1 MNEVPAEAWGR
12 MIGFYRKLIDEYG
25 FHQTPMLEFVSW
37 LAASP
42 YSRVLYPSTSHAALG
57 LSAVPTFEERLLRP
71 MVYLSYVDLAGFV
84 IRWQREQGDEVREEL
99 VPSPKA
105 PEVFDR
111 ILEWLGLPEHRLAEP
126 AAGSDGG

>member
-42 YSRVLYPSTSHAALG
+42 SSRVLYASTSHATLG
-57 LSAVPTFEERLLRP
+57 LSAVPAFEKRTMSDRDCRRGLAASLR
-71 MVYLSYVDLAGFV
+71 
-84 IRWQREQGDEVREEL
+84 RR
-99 VPSPKA
+99 
-105 PEVFDR
+105 
-111 ILEWLGLPEHRLAEP
+111 
-126 AAGSDGG
+126 